1 MRIIDPGGAQGEKIA
16 TKMQKLLTETVPIRF
31 LKKTPNG
38 SLRAPASAALH
49 LAAAFVP

>member
-16 TKMQKLLTETVPIRF
+16 IMCKLLTETVPIRF